1 MLDGPGYTVDPPK
14 PSSISWDRTYAVLE
28 LKGKSTFDL
37 AAEVSAPV
45 SMRESAVNQN
55 PNLVSSAHAP
65 SPDTGASM
73 SGADIIL
80 RVLSE
85 QGVDTVFGYS
95 GGAILPT
102 YDAVFRFN
110 EMHEGSP
117 ERQIRLVVPANEQ
130 TAGFMAA
137 GYARASGKVGVF
149 MVTSGPGAT
158 NAVTPIADCN
168 GDSVPVVLICGQV
181 PRAAIGSDAFQEA
194 PVFNIMSACAKQ
206 VFLVTDPEKLEET
219 LRSAFEIARTG
230 RPGPVVVDVPK
241 DIQNWSGTYKGHGT
255 LHFRG
260 YSDRLRMVAR
270 GARLKAG
277 KRAEFF
283 DLLAQSRRP
292 LLYAGGGVITAGA
305 AAELREFS
313 ERYKIPV
320 VTTLMGL
327 GAMPAK
333 HELWLGMLGM
343 HGSACANYAVED
355 CDFLIAVGA
364 RFDDRVA
371 GGRPDAFAPGA
382 RYVAHIDIDAA
393 EINKVK
399 RAHWAH
405 VGDAKDALLSLME
418 ADAAVQSP
426 SAWLDRI
433 AELKRRYGLNYDRNS
448 PLIQPQFVVEKLSE
462 ITGGRAI
469 ISAGVGQ
476 HQMWAAQFFDF
487 AEPRSFLTSGSMGTM
502 GFGLPAAIG
511 AQLARPD
518 ALVIDIDGDGSIRM
532 NAGDLETAS
541 TYGVPIK
548 ILLLNNVGD
557 GMIRQWQRL
566 FYEGRFCVS
575 DKALHRKNFV
585 MAARADGFE
594 FARSVDKPGEL
605 EDSLKA
611 FVEFDGPA
619 FLEVMID
626 PNADVFPMVGP
637 GQSYAEM
644 ITGPF
649 IPSRP
654 RRETGTQQ
662 VERRQA
668 SDMF

>member
-1 MLDGPGYTVDPPK
+1 MTRNPNAVSDAFRK
-14 PSSISWDRTYAVLE
+14 PS
-28 LKGKSTFDL
+28 L
-37 AAEVSAPV
+37 AGE
-45 SMRESAVNQN
+45 
-55 PNLVSSAHAP
+55 
-65 SPDTGASM
+65 SM

-80 RVLSE
+80 HVLSE

-110 EMHEGSP
+110 EMHAEKP
-117 ERQIRLVVPANEQ
+117 ERQINLVVPANEQ
-130 TAGFMAA
+130 AAGFMAA

-168 GDSVPVVLICGQV
+168 GDSIPVVLICGQV
-181 PRAAIGSDAFQEA
+181 PRAMIGSDAFQEA

-206 VFLVTDPEKLEET
+206 VFLVTDPAKLEQT
-219 LRSAFEIARTG
+219 LRTAFEIARTG

-241 DIQNWSGTYKGHGT
+241 DIQNWTVVYHGQGT
-255 LHFRG
+255 LEFRG
-260 YSDRLRMVAR
+260 YSDRLRKVAK
-270 GARLKAG
+270 GARLEED
-277 KRAEFF
+277 KRSEFF
-283 DLLAQSRRP
+283 DLLARSKRP
-292 LLYAGGGVITAGA
+292 LLYAGGGIIAAGA
-305 AAELREFS
+305 TAELRQFA
-313 ERYKIPV
+313 ERYRIPV

-327 GAMPAK
+327 GALSVK
-333 HELWLGMLGM
+333 HELGLGMLGM
-343 HGSACANYAVED
+343 HGMACANYAVED

-382 RYVAHIDIDAA
+382 QYVAHIDIDEA

-399 RAHWAH
+399 RAHWTH
-405 VGDAKDALLSLME
+405 VGDAKDALLSLMKHGPV
-418 ADAAVQSP
+418 AQAPLD
-426 SAWLDRI
+426 WLDHIR
-433 AELKRRYGLNYDRNS
+433 ELKRVYGMNYDRSN
-448 PLIQPQFVVEKLSE
+448 PAIQPQFVVEKLSE

-469 ISAGVGQ
+469 ISTGVGQ

-487 AEPRSFLTSGSMGTM
+487 VEPRSFLTSGSMGTM

-532 NAGDLETAS
+532 NIGDLETAT
-541 TYGVPIK
+541 TYGVPVK
-548 ILLLNNVGD
+548 VLLLNNLGD

-566 FYEGRFCVS
+566 FYEGRLCVS
-575 DKALHRKNFV
+575 DKSLHRKDFV

-594 FARSVDKPGEL
+594 FVCRVEAKSEL
-605 EDSLKA
+605 EDKLKA

-619 FLEVMID
+619 FLEVMVD
-626 PNADVFPMVGP
+626 QDADVFPMVGP
-637 GQSYAEM
+637 GQTYSNM

-649 IPSRP
+649 IPSRSE
-654 RRETGTQQ
+654 REPG
-662 VERRQA
+662 EKRAERQA
-668 SDMF
+668 VADMF